1 MEGWLGLAGVAV
13 GFALGEGSRYLRYR
27 FRIRRLKG
35 VLRSEAQSLLNQ
47 IGFKRDIIRQALA
60 VMAKQDFLPT
70 LAVRSIT
77 TGYDEY
83 FGEVYEHLTDLERN
97 CLHNIYQRVTL
108 A

>member
-47 IGFKRDIIRQALA
+47 RGFKRAAL
-60 VMAKQDFLPT
+60 
-70 LAVRSIT
+70 
-77 TGYDEY
+77 
-83 FGEVYEHLTDLERN
+83 
-97 CLHNIYQRVTL
+97 
-108 A
+108 